1 MIESKYVERIALG
14 LGVRPQQVSAA
25 IELLSSGATMPFVA
39 RYRKDVTGNLN
50 EEQLET
56 IAERN
61 SYFIGLADRR
71 KFVLETIEKQGQM
84 TDALRAQI
92 EAADDKTTL
101 EDLYLP
107 FKKTR
112 RTKASVAR
120 EQGLEPLADYLWAQ
134 TGDAEALVLQ
144 VGAAIDIEK
153 GVATAEAAIQGAQH
167 ILAER
172 IATDPATRQRLR
184 EQMIEHGQVKSSSTK
199 AAEVQ
204 KTKYETYYEFAEA
217 VRAIPSHRFLAIC
230 RGEKEGL
237 LRMELAMDDDA
248 FVQDLDTRIIA
259 GSGTPFEPILREAI
273 RDAYQRLLRPSLEN
287 EVLGQVREHAEEEA
301 IRVFRENAENLLL
314 SPPAGR
320 LRVMGVDPGMRT
332 GCKLAVIS
340 DTGEF
345 LDHGVIY
352 PNEPQ
357 NDVEGAA
364 KALLEM
370 AAKHGVQ
377 AIAIGNGTGARE
389 AARFVKQ
396 ALAKGGLKDSFC
408 VFVNEAGA
416 SVYSASKLARE
427 EFPELDVTIRGAI
440 SIARRLQDPLAELVK
455 IEPRSIGVGQY
466 QHDVNQKNLREGLH
480 RTVSYCVNRV
490 GVDVNTAS
498 VALLHYVSGIQAN
511 TAENLVKK
519 RDELGGFVS
528 REQFNDVDGIGPKV
542 FQQCAGFL
550 RISGAPD
557 PLDSTS
563 IHPEAYPTVREM
575 AAKLGVEVAQLV
587 GQPDLLAGVAL
598 EEFQHDEIGLLTLQD
613 IKLELSKPGRDPRKE
628 FRVPTFRDGV
638 DSVAQLEE
646 GMDMEGVVTNVTDFG
661 AFVDIGVHHDGL
673 VHLSE
678 LSTRY
683 VHDAREVVKVGDIVS
698 VRVLKVDK
706 DLPRISLS
714 IKALQAQAQAQSRRP
729 ARPRPEG
736 EAAQREGRREGAPAD
751 SGRRPRG
758 EAGERPRRPKRDKQ
772 RGGSKGHD
780 RAAQKPAQQGP
791 PQEKLN
797 TLLADQL
804 ASLRDKFNS

>member
-1 MIESKYVERIALG
+1 MIESKYVEQIAQELA
-14 LGVRPQQVSAA
+14 VRPQQVCAA

-56 IAERN
+56 IGERN
-61 SYFIGLADRR
+61 NYFIGLGDRR
-71 KFVLETIEKQGQM
+71 RFVLDTIEKQGQL
-84 TDALRAQI
+84 TDELRAQI

-120 EQGLEPLADYLWAQ
+120 EQGLEPLADFLWAQ
-134 TGDAEALVLQ
+134 SGDGMALQ
-144 VGAAIDIEK
+144 AQAAAHVSPEK
-153 GVATAEAAIQGAQH
+153 GVASPEAAIEGAQH

-172 IATDPATRQRLR
+172 IATYPPTRQRLR
-184 EQMIEHGQVKSSSTK
+184 EQMVDRGQVKSSSTK
-199 AAEVQ
+199 AAEGK
-204 KTKYETYYEFAEA
+204 KTKYETYYDFAEA

-237 LRMELAMDDDA
+237 LRMELMIDDEA
-248 FVQDLDTRIIA
+248 FVQELEANILTA
-259 GSGTPFEPILREAI
+259 PGTPFEPLLKETI

-287 EVLGQVREHAEEEA
+287 EVLGYVRERSEEEA

-314 SPPAGR
+314 SSPAGR
-320 LRVMGVDPGMRT
+320 LRVIGIDPGMRT

-345 LDHGVIY
+345 LDHAVIY

-357 NDVEGAA
+357 NDLEGAG
-364 KALLEM
+364 KTLLEM
-370 AAKHGVQ
+370 AAKHNVQ
-377 AIAIGNGTGARE
+377 SIAIGNGTGARE

-396 ALAKGGLKDSFC
+396 VLAKAELKDSFC

-466 QHDVNQKNLREGLH
+466 QHDVNQKNLREGLQ

-519 RDELGGFVS
+519 RDEIGGFSS
-528 REQFNDVDGIGPKV
+528 REQFNEVDGVGPKV

-587 GQPDLLAGVAL
+587 GQPELLANVRL

-613 IKLELSKPGRDPRKE
+613 IRLELSKPGRDPRKE
-628 FRVPTFRDGV
+628 FRVPTFLEGV

-646 GMDMEGVVTNVTDFG
+646 GMDLEGVVTNVTDFG

-678 LSTRY
+678 LSNRY
-683 VHDAREVVKVGDIVS
+683 VHDAREVVKVGDIVK

-706 DLPRISLS
+706 ELPRISLS
-714 IKALQAQAQAQSRRP
+714 MKALQPQVQRAP
-729 ARPRPEG
+729 RPRPEG
-736 EAAQREGRREGAPAD
+736 EQVQREGRREGAPAE
-751 SGRRPRG
+751 GGQKPRR
-758 EAGERPRRPKRDKQ
+758 EASERPRRPKRDKQ
-772 RGGSKGHD
+772 KESRGRD
-780 RAAQKPAQQGP
+780 RDTHKPAQQKA

-804 ASLRDKFNS
+804 AGLRDKFNS